1 MISRLH
7 TKTYPCYSTISYPNT
22 RSRNPNHHEIGNLYK
37 QLTSLLTSPHPNHNT
52 RTNESL
58 RTPPLSNNPRSLQS
72 SSTFDFTINKMLRT
86 KAKEIIRGQI

>member
-1 MISRLH
+1 M
-7 TKTYPCYSTISYPNT
+7 
-22 RSRNPNHHEIGNLYK
+22 NPNHHGMGNSYE
-37 QLTSLLTSPHPNHNT
+37 QPTSPLTSPHSNHNT